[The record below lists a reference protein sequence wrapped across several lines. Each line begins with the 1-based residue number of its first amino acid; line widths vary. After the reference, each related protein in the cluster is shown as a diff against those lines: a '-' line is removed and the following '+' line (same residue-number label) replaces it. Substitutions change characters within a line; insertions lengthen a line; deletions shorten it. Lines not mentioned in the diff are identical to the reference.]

1 MSIKHRNI
9 PQLDGTASDDYE
21 DRTDEAYE
29 DTERFWRT
37 GELGTCFQYYL
48 DALAIIDTSD
58 FDEEEKH
65 LEKELVLEARTKS
78 SGANFVYYP
87 PWRKY

>member
-1 MSIKHRNI
+1 MYI
-9 PQLDGTASDDYE
+9 DGTASDDYD
-21 DRTDEAYE
+21 DRTEEAYE

-37 GELGTCFQYYL
+37 GELVTCFQYYL

-65 LEKELVLEARTKS
+65 LEKELVLEARKRSFEADLLPTM
-78 SGANFVYYP
+78 
-87 PWRKY
+87 